1 MIRTRRV
8 STLKAGGRIESRGG
22 AQKPDR
28 SEVLALHEE
37 TMGAIRQ
44 VAEGVVT
51 LTDKVDQI
59 SVNVARTDS
68 IESDVQIVKV
78 AYRDLRSTL
87 EPLGVAIHRLGIRN
101 SAHST
106 TRETV

>member
-1 MIRTRRV
+1 
-8 STLKAGGRIESRGG
+8 
-22 AQKPDR
+22 
-28 SEVLALHEE
+28 
-37 TMGAIRQ
+37 MGAIRQ

-78 AYRDLRSTL
+78 AYRDLRVRAEITPVL
-87 EPLGVAIHRLGIRN
+87 LAEF
-101 SAHST
+101 
-106 TRETV
+106 